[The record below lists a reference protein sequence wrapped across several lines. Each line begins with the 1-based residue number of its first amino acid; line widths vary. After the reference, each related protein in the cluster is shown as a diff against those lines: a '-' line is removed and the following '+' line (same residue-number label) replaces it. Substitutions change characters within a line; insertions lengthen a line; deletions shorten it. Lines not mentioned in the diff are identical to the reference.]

1 MLELVKEVRELR
13 AEKKRLRVISILFMP
28 TGLGY
33 LIYNNKVSQCEKDIE
48 GIYEKMAN
56 NGFRWND
63 RSYQSFV
70 LKRNVGIASSLTQ
83 AGFNARSIKTES
95 ERHEGYIDAGNYSL
109 ELSRYIT
116 DGVSGADGGFSGFY
130 PK

>member
-13 AEKKRLRVISILFMP
+13 AEKKRLRVISILLMP

-48 GIYEKMAN
+48 GIYGKMAN

-63 RSYQSFV
+63 RRYQSFV

-83 AGFNARSIKTES
+83 AGFNAQPIKTVS
-95 ERHEGYIDAGNYSL
+95 ERNANHVKYETCYNHEGVAGIDGY
-109 ELSRYIT
+109 
-116 DGVSGADGGFSGFY
+116 VSGLY
-130 PK
+130 YE